1 MTTGAPSPKRIAEVF
16 LRSLGWVILP
26 GLPVVSGRAAETGW
40 QLSLG
45 AGTISAPKYP
55 GSDKIASFPF
65 PFFEATYGDWFFA
78 SPIDG
83 IGAGFQPVKN
93 LTLSLALGL
102 DLEERRAR
110 DDARFAGLKDVGY
123 APDARI
129 NARYETGGFFL
140 DGTLH
145 SRLSDATGR
154 GTAADVDAG
163 RLFLVQGPY
172 YFSTGVTCSL
182 MDETY
187 AKNFFGIS
195 AAQAAATGLRLFP
208 ARGGLKDAGGFIEAN
223 QALGGRW
230 EFFARV
236 QISQLQPRAAH
247 SPVVLKAVQPSLVLT
262 TACRF

>member
-1 MTTGAPSPKRIAEVF
+1 MTTGAPLPKRATEIF
-16 LRSLGWVILP
+16 LWTLGCVILP

-45 AGTISAPKYP
+45 AGMISAPAYP
-55 GSDKIASFPF
+55 GSDKIAFFPF
-65 PFFEATYGDWFFA
+65 PFFEATYNDWFFA
-78 SPIDG
+78 SVIDG

-93 LTLSLALGL
+93 LTLSLALGV

-110 DDARFAGLKDVGY
+110 DDARFAGLKDVDY

-129 NARYETGGFFL
+129 NARYEARGFFL

-145 SRLSDATGR
+145 SRLSDATDR

-172 YFSTGVTCSL
+172 YFSTGATCSL

-195 AAQAAATGLRLFP
+195 AAQSAATGLRIFQ
-208 ARGGLKDAGGFIEAN
+208 ARRGLEDAGGFIEVN

-230 EFFARV
+230 ELFARG
-236 QISQLQPRAAH
+236 QISQLQPRAAN
-247 SPVVLKAVQPSLVLT
+247 SPVVLRAVQPSLLLT
-262 TACRF
+262 VACRF